1 MCPYSVMDETTQTD
15 HDSFSPESLVEIAVP
30 PGVEGER
37 LDRVLANTLPD
48 RSRSFLKRLIE
59 NGRLLRDD
67 ETGRT
72 IVEPSYRVKPGEK
85 FLLEI
90 PEAVD
95 AEPIGE
101 KIPLD
106 VRYEDDDLIVMD
118 KPAGMV
124 VHPAPGNPSGTL
136 VNALIAHC
144 GDSLQG
150 IGGVRRPGIVH
161 RLDKDTSGLMVA
173 AKTGPAHEGLTTQ
186 FSERTVERAYAALV
200 WGLPRPA
207 AGTIDGN
214 IGRSRRDRKKMS
226 VRREGGKPAR
236 TNYLVET
243 VFHGGAASLIECRLE
258 TGRTHQIRVH
268 LAHEGH
274 PVIGDPVYGGGATRA
289 RLASVREDAAAL
301 ISRLARQALH
311 AKSLGFTHPVTGE
324 EHCFD
329 SEIPGDIGEI
339 LRVLGETGKRGNR

>member
-1 MCPYSVMDETTQTD
+1 
-15 HDSFSPESLVEIAVP
+15 
-30 PGVEGER
+30 
-37 LDRVLANTLPD
+37 
-48 RSRSFLKRLIE
+48 
-59 NGRLLRDD
+59 
-67 ETGRT
+67 
-72 IVEPSYRVKPGEK
+72 
-85 FLLEI
+85 
-90 PEAVD
+90 
-95 AEPIGE
+95 
-101 KIPLD
+101 
-106 VRYEDDDLIVMD
+106 
-118 KPAGMV
+118 
-124 VHPAPGNPSGTL
+124 
-136 VNALIAHC
+136 
-144 GDSLQG
+144 
-150 IGGVRRPGIVH
+150 
-161 RLDKDTSGLMVA
+161 

-289 RLASVREDAAAL
+289 RLASVQEEAAAL

-311 AKSLGFTHPVTGE
+311 AKSLGFTHPVTGA
-324 EHCFD
+324 EHRFD

>member
-1 MCPYSVMDETTQTD
+1 MCPYSVMDKSDQTD
-15 HDSFSPESLVEIAVP
+15 DDGFLPEGLLEISVP
-30 PGVEGER
+30 PGTEGER
-37 LDRVLANTLPD
+37 LDRLLANFLPD

-59 NGRLLRDD
+59 GGRLRYDD
-67 ETGRT
+67 EARRT
-72 IVEPSYRVKPGEK
+72 IVEPSYRVKPGDR

-90 PEAVD
+90 PEAID
-95 AEPIGE
+95 AEPAGE
-101 KIPLD
+101 DIPLA
-106 VRYEDDDLIVMD
+106 VVFEDDDLVVLD

-124 VHPAPGNPSGTL
+124 VHPAPGNPKGTL

-173 AKTGPAHEGLTTQ
+173 AKSNPAHEGLTTQ
-186 FSERTVERAYAALV
+186 FSDRTVERAYAALV
-200 WGLPRPA
+200 WKLPRPA

-214 IGRSRRDRKKMS
+214 IGRSRRDRKKMA

-236 TNYLVET
+236 TNYQVET

-268 LAHEGH
+268 LAHAGY
-274 PVIGDPVYGGGATRA
+274 PVIGDPVYGGGGTRA
-289 RLASVREDAAAL
+289 RLASVGEDATAA
-301 ISRLARQALH
+301 ISQLNRQALH
-311 AKSLGFTHPVTGE
+311 ARLLGFTHPVTGE
-324 EHCFD
+324 NHRFKSD
-329 SEIPGDIGEI
+329 IPPEIAKI
-339 LRVLGETGKRGNR
+339 LRMLERA